1 MKNKKLIITIS
12 CIAFSIIVG
21 CVIWYCIN
29 PEQCFNFF
37 RFVWN
42 QLNDPLPLVGVSIIT
57 IGAFIFSFLKQ
68 TTIGKKGI
76 VEIKQT
82 YDSIIE
88 EKNKAI
94 ASLEETKNLLESKTN
109 EINELK
115 DTINKIIDIL
125 PNKRLKE
132 LINNEKNNE
141 NEN

>member
-1 MKNKKLIITIS
+1 MKNKKLIIVIS
-12 CIAFSIIVG
+12 CIAFSILVG
-21 CVIWYCIN
+21 CAIWYCIN

-82 YDSIIE
+82 YDAIVE

-94 ASLEETKNLLESKTN
+94 ASLEETKKL
-109 EINELK
+109 
-115 DTINKIIDIL
+115 
-125 PNKRLKE
+125 
-132 LINNEKNNE
+132 
-141 NEN
+141 

>member
-12 CIAFSIIVG
+12 CIAFSIVVG
-21 CVIWYCIN
+21 CAIWYCVN

-82 YDSIIE
+82 YDSIVE
-88 EKNKAI
+88 EK
-94 ASLEETKNLLESKTN
+94 TKQLQV
-109 EINELK
+109 LK
-115 DTINKIIDIL
+115 K
-125 PNKRLKE
+125 LK
-132 LINNEKNNE
+132 NY
-141 NEN
+141 